1 MSNIAGKIDSV
12 HSPIN
17 NIIVKLILIGAA
29 LFHMGML
36 MWEPTVYSENIG
48 GFSGL
53 MAPALIYAVCT
64 AFIFVVG
71 FIPQKWGWK
80 LLFSPYF
87 SMMILSYFS
96 YLYFI

>member
-1 MSNIAGKIDSV
+1 MSNLADKIDSV
-12 HSPIN
+12 QSPIN
-17 NIIVKLILIGAA
+17 NIVIRLLLVGVAV
-29 LFHMGML
+29 FHMAML
-36 MWEPTVYSENIG
+36 MWEPTIYAERIG

-53 MAPALIYAVCT
+53 LAPALIYSVCT

-87 SMMILSYFS
+87 SMLILIYFS
-96 YLYFI
+96 YLYFM